1 MSTNSCRALLFTVI
15 TGGLM
20 LLGATTANAS
30 ETNGADSLGGGN
42 QVEPSIIVPVDLT
55 GTTAAA
61 FGDAT
66 STSATTGSN
75 GGTTGAENGS
85 ATDGSHSV
93 LGGNQIAPEV
103 SAPVDSS
110 GTTIGALG
118 DAGSTGTTTG
128 STSGTT
134 GTTGQ
139 GDTTDGSHSI
149 LGGNQIAPQVTVPVD
164 SSGTTIGALGDA
176 SS

>member
-20 LLGATTANAS
+20 LLGATAANAS

-42 QVEPSIIVPVDLT
+42 QVEPSIVVPVDLT

-75 GGTTGAENGS
+75 GGTTDAENGS
-85 ATDGSHSV
+85 V
-93 LGGNQIAPEV
+93 
-103 SAPVDSS
+103 
-110 GTTIGALG
+110 
-118 DAGSTGTTTG
+118 
-128 STSGTT
+128 
-134 GTTGQ
+134 
-139 GDTTDGSHSI
+139 TDGSHSI
-149 LGGNQIAPQVTVPVD
+149 LGGNQIAPQITAPVD
-164 SSGTTIGALGDA
+164 SRGTTIGALGDA
-176 SS
+176 SSTGTTPGSTSGTTGIGGTGEGDTTDGSH